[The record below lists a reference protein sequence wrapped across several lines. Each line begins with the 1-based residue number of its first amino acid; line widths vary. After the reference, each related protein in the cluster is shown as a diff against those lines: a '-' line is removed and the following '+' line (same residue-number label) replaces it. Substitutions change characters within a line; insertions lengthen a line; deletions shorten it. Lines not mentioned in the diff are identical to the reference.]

1 MSAGPPT
8 PAGDGSREETPEP
21 MRVELGAR
29 ILRVRF
35 AAPQRVVSWA
45 ISGGGARRASEVIW
59 LEVDDHE
66 LRPPVD
72 ARSYV
77 RARLQQAGAPHAVAL
92 LTSRR
97 LHAYVDHR
105 VEHDLGAERP
115 LSARCIA
122 TVGLG
127 NALRAGDLPGPSARI
142 GTINVLCALSSPLA
156 PEAMLE
162 ALALAAEART
172 LAVREATVPS
182 RRSGLP
188 ASGTGTDCI
197 AIAAPALAA
206 PLGRAGR
213 YAGKHTAV
221 GHVIGAAVESAVRR
235 GVEQWLL
242 ERAGSKQEGRS

>member
-1 MSAGPPT
+1 MTSGTEVGSQSRSLPPHEAMSVAL
-8 PAGDGSREETPEP
+8 EPEQ
-21 MRVELGAR
+21 RV
-29 ILRVRF
+29 LRARF
-35 AAPQRVVSWA
+35 AQPQRVLSWA
-45 ISGGGARRASEVIW
+45 IAGGGMRRASQVVW

-66 LRPPVD
+66 LRPPVE

-77 RARLQQAGAPHAVAL
+77 RARLRAAHALDAVAL

-97 LHAYVDHR
+97 LRAYVDER
-105 VEHDLGAERP
+105 VEYRSAGRDP
-115 LSARCIA
+115 VLSARCVA

-127 NALRAGDLPGPSARI
+127 NALRAGDSPGPSARI
-142 GTINVLCALSSPLA
+142 GTINVLCALSVPLSA
-156 PEAMLE
+156 EAMLE

-172 LAVREATVPS
+172 LAVREACVPS

-197 AIAAPALAA
+197 AIAAPVHG
-206 PLGRAGR
+206 LGGPAR

-221 GHVIGAAVESAVRR
+221 GHLVGASVQSAVER

-242 ERAGSKQEGRS
+242 ERAATRESES

>member
-1 MSAGPPT
+1 MSAATRGVLAALPPF
-8 PAGDGSREETPEP
+8 EP

-45 ISGGGARRASEVIW
+45 IAGGGLRRASEVIW
-59 LEVDDHE
+59 LEVDDSE

-77 RARLQQAGAPHAVAL
+77 RARLQEAGAPDAVAL

-97 LHAYVDHR
+97 LQAYVDQR
-105 VEHDLGAERP
+105 VEHCSSLF
-115 LSARCIA
+115 ARCIA

-127 NALRAGDLPGPSARI
+127 NALRAGDPPGPSARI
-142 GTINVLCALSSPLA
+142 GTINVLCALSVPLR

-172 LAVREATVPS
+172 LAVREADIAS

-197 AIAAPALAA
+197 AIAAPTHC
-206 PLGRAGR
+206 RADR

-221 GHVIGAAVESAVRR
+221 GHVIGAAVQSAVRR

-242 ERAGSKQEGRS
+242 ERSASTRESRS

>member
-1 MSAGPPT
+1 MSA
-8 PAGDGSREETPEP
+8 ALRGSAADAAACGA
-21 MRVELGAR
+21 MRVELRTR

-35 AAPQRVVSWA
+35 TTPQRVLSWA
-45 ISGGGARRASEVIW
+45 IVGGGARRASEIVW
-59 LEVDDHE
+59 LEVDDAE
-66 LRPPVD
+66 LRPPID

-77 RARLQQAGAPHAVAL
+77 RARLQAAGTPDAVAL

-97 LHAYVDHR
+97 LDSYVDER
-105 VEHDLGAERP
+105 VEHPGAGT
-115 LSARCIA
+115 ARCIA

-127 NALRAGDLPGPSARI
+127 NALRAGDPPGPSARI
-142 GTINVLCALSSPLA
+142 GTINVLCALSQPLHA
-156 PEAMLE
+156 EAMLE

-172 LAVREATVPS
+172 LAVREASIAS

-197 AIAAPALAA
+197 AIAAPALPRAA
-206 PLGRAGR
+206 R
-213 YAGKHTAV
+213 YAGKHTAL

-242 ERAGSKQEGRS
+242 ERSASTREGRS

>member
-1 MSAGPPT
+1 MSGAERAT
-8 PAGDGSREETPEP
+8 RAELRCAEP
-21 MRVELGAR
+21 IRVELGTR

-35 AAPQRVVSWA
+35 ARPQRVISWA
-45 ISGGGARRASEVIW
+45 ISGGGVRRASEVIW

-72 ARSYV
+72 ARGYV
-77 RARLQQAGAPHAVAL
+77 RARLQQAGAPQAVAL

-97 LHAYVDHR
+97 LHAYVDTC
-105 VEHDLGAERP
+105 VENEGIGREQS

-142 GTINVLCALSSPLA
+142 GTINVLCALSVPLS

-172 LAVREATVPS
+172 LAVREAVVPS

-197 AIAAPALAA
+197 AIAAPALA
-206 PLGRAGR
+206 RADR

-235 GVEQWLL
+235 GAEQWLR
-242 ERAGSKQEGRS
+242 ERADSTREGRS